1 MRDQAA
7 DRTDPQGHTGGEV
20 GRGNRL
26 SDLFSVTRP
35 ASNEAAAGKNP
46 FYHVGNIYNILA
58 RRIASEAAAIA
69 GVREAT
75 VYLVGQIGM
84 PIAQPHLC
92 AAQLALAPG
101 VGLDDVRRSIEA
113 AFEKAARRGDQ
124 GPRETLEL
132 RHRGRLRRSRRSP
145 VWFRTLP
152 VTARAA
158 LPDGTRSP
166 VGDWCPAAPW
176 MAPVREPAGGVEL
189 AEEVAATC
197 DWRT

>member
-1 MRDQAA
+1 VFILARPSGRSNRSSWAYLTVTGTSAEGA
-7 DRTDPQGHTGGEV
+7 DSGEV

-26 SDLFSVTRP
+26 SGLFSVTRP

-58 RRIASEAAAIA
+58 RRIAREAAAVA

-101 VGLDDVRRSIEA
+101 VDLDDVRPSIEA
-113 AFEKAARRGDQ
+113 AFGK
-124 GPRETLEL
+124 
-132 RHRGRLRRSRRSP
+132 
-145 VWFRTLP
+145 
-152 VTARAA
+152 
-158 LPDGTRSP
+158 
-166 VGDWCPAAPW
+166 
-176 MAPVREPAGGVEL
+176 EL
-189 AEEVAATC
+189 AAVAEDLAKRLNLGT
-197 DWRT
+197 TTGA